1 MADRDFQMKE
11 ELMLIFCTFSVPSGA
26 TVNAQMTTTECKT
39 TKDVAN
45 VANVA
50 NNSRR
55 TSHQQNKN
63 FPDFKV
69 NIATI
74 LHNIDDI
81 VKTCVTLCSLKP

>member
-1 MADRDFQMKE
+1 MTDRDFQMKE
-11 ELMLIFCTFSVPSGA
+11 ELMLKFCTFSVPSGA
-26 TVNAQMTTTECKT
+26 TVNAQMTTAECET

-45 VANVA
+45 VANH
-50 NNSRR
+50 SR
-55 TSHQQNKN
+55 SHQQNKN

-81 VKTCVTLCSLKP
+81 VKTCVTPCSLKP